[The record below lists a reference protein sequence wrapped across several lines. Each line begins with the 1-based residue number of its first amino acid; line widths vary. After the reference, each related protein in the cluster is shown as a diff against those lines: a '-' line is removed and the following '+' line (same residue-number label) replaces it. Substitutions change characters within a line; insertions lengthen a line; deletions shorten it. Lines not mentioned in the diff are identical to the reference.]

1 MLKMKMLI
9 ILLLF
14 LFVGYGLYSLS
25 HSLEPKNL
33 DEHITHW
40 RQILADEIPIGST
53 EENILSWGKQHKV
66 EFIHLTK
73 TRLYAANVERVRVGW
88 PGLPCWEWNIII
100 DITLGASGL
109 STQQSVS
116 TVGSCL

>member
-1 MLKMKMLI
+1 MLNIKMLI

-14 LFVGYGLYSLS
+14 LSVEYFLYSLS
-25 HSLEPKNL
+25 HSLEHLNL
-33 DEHITHW
+33 NEHVTHW

-53 EENILSWGKQHKV
+53 EENILSWGMQHKV
-66 EFIHLTK
+66 KFIQLTK
-73 TRLYAANVERVRVGW
+73 TRLYAANVERVPVGW

-100 DITLGASGL
+100 DIALGANGL
-109 STQQSVS
+109 STQQTVS